1 MTTATALPKAP
12 GEWED
17 YVQGFDSPEAWS
29 EAMNNGSFSAAL
41 TSYVNSRTGE
51 MTEIRRT
58 VAEMTQSAV
67 TDMLREGGFKPD
79 DGNGRPPM
87 AKIKHSKKAP
97 GAGLDGRFSDLGE
110 FIQTI
115 WHKRTDGS
123 VRLPNQKDLD
133 GHLEFLNAYQEKVPS
148 DGGALVPE
156 EFRTEIITKALETA
170 LVRPGAMVIPMG
182 SPTLTMPTVDA
193 TSNVSS
199 VFGGIVFY
207 RTEEGEEFVESQAKF
222 ARIKLDATKLT
233 GLAHITNETIK
244 DTRGALMA
252 WLMANLPK
260 AYAHF
265 EDLDF
270 ISGTG
275 AGEPLGIL
283 SASNGALIVVA
294 KETGQ
299 TADTIVWENLLR
311 MYTRMLPTS
320 LASAEWWASPDTFF
334 ELATM
339 ALSVGTGGSAVW
351 LPDGTGR
358 PQLTVLGLPVKMTEK
373 TPGVLGDQSDIS
385 LVDTGEYMIGDREEL
400 NIETSTHVK
409 FTSDQTTIR
418 VIGRNDGR
426 PAVLSAI
433 TPANGGPT
441 LSPYVTLG
449 VRA

>member
-1 MTTATALPKAP
+1 MTTATALPKTP

-17 YVQGFDSPEAWS
+17 YVGGFDSPEAWT
-29 EAMNNGSFSAAL
+29 EAMNSGNFTEAL
-41 TSYVNSRTGE
+41 TAYVNSRTGE

-58 VAEMTQSAV
+58 VAEMAQSAV

-87 AKIKHSKKAP
+87 AKVRHSRRSP
-97 GAGLDGRFSDLGE
+97 GAGLDNRFSDLGE

-148 DGGALVPE
+148 DGGFLVPE
-156 EFRTEIITKALETA
+156 EFRTEIITKALEKA

-199 VFGGIVFY
+199 VFGGVVFY

-222 ARIKLDATKLT
+222 AKIKLDATKLT

-244 DTRGALMA
+244 DTRGALTS
-252 WLMANLPK
+252 WLMANLPP
-260 AYAHF
+260 AAAWY

-270 ISGTG
+270 INGTG

-283 SASNGALIVVA
+283 NAANPALLVIA

-299 TADTIVWENLLR
+299 AAATILWENILR
-311 MYTRMLPTS
+311 MYTRLLPTS
-320 LASAEWWASPDTFF
+320 IDSAEWWASPDTFF

-339 ALSVGTGGSAVW
+339 ALNVGTGGSAMW
-351 LPDGTGR
+351 LPDGRGR
-358 PQLTVLGLPVKMTEK
+358 PQLTILGLPVKMTEK
-373 TPGVLGDQSDIS
+373 APGTLGEQSDLS

-400 NIETSTHVK
+400 SIETSTHVK
-409 FTSDQTTIR
+409 FTSDQTTMR
-418 VIGRNDGR
+418 VISRNDGR
-426 PAVLSAI
+426 PAVVSAI
-433 TPANGGPT
+433 TPQNGGST
-441 LSPYVTLG
+441 LSPFVTLG
-449 VRA
+449 ARA

>member
-1 MTTATALPKAP
+1 MTVAALPKTPAEFEEFVLGLDTQEKFGQAFTDGTF
-12 GEWED
+12 GEAVQA
-17 YVQGFDSPEAWS
+17 YVRAQTDSTADLQKAVQAEVQAS
-29 EAMNNGSFSAAL
+29 VTELLKNNG
-41 TSYVNSRTGE
+41 
-51 MTEIRRT
+51 
-58 VAEMTQSAV
+58 
-67 TDMLREGGFKPD
+67 FKAD
-79 DGNGRPPM
+79 DAKRPPM
-87 AKIKHSKKAP
+87 AGKVKHSKRAP
-97 GAGLDGRFSDLGE
+97 GAGLDGRFTDLGE

-115 WHKRTDGS
+115 WNRRTEGKERFDNGKE
-123 VRLPNQKDLD
+123 LNE
-133 GHLEFLNAYQEKVPS
+133 HLQFLNAYQEKVPS
-148 DGGALVPE
+148 DGGFLVPE
-156 EFRTEIITKALETA
+156 EFRTEIITKALETS

-233 GLAHITNETIK
+233 GLAHITNETLK
-244 DTRGALMA
+244 DTRGALTS

-260 AYAHF
+260 AYSWY

-270 ISGTG
+270 INGTG

-283 SASNGALIVVA
+283 NSGNAALIVVA
-294 KETGQ
+294 KESGQ
-299 TADTIVWENLLR
+299 AADTIVWENILR
-311 MYTRMLPTS
+311 MYSRMLPGS

-339 ALSVGTGGSAVW
+339 ALTVGTGGSAVW
-351 LPDGTGR
+351 LPDGRGR
-358 PQLTVLGLPVKMTEK
+358 PQLTILGLPVKMTEK
-373 TPGVLGDQSDIS
+373 APGVLGDQSDLS

-400 NIETSTHVK
+400 SIETSAHVK
-409 FTSDQTTIR
+409 FTSDQTTLR

-433 TPANGGPT
+433 TPQNGGPT

-449 VRA
+449 ARA

>member
-1 MTTATALPKAP
+1 VTAPTVALPKTAA
-12 GEWED
+12 EWQD
-17 YVQGFDSPEAWS
+17 YVHTVAETPEAWI
-29 EAMNNGSFSAAL
+29 AAANDGSFDKAL
-41 TSYVNSRTGE
+41 SSYVGSKATEE
-51 MTEIRRT
+51 MKRT

-87 AKIKHSKKAP
+87 ARVKHSKKAP
-97 GAGLDGRFSDLGE
+97 GAGLDGRFADLGE
-110 FIQTI
+110 FVQTI
-115 WHKRTDGS
+115 WNKRTDGS
-123 VRLPNQKDLD
+123 VRFPNQKDLD

-148 DGGALVPE
+148 DGGFLVPE

-182 SPTLTMPTVDA
+182 SPTLTMPTIDA

-207 RTEEGEEFVESQAKF
+207 RTEEGEELVESQAKF
-222 ARIKLDATKLT
+222 GKIKLDVTKLT

-260 AYAHF
+260 AYSWF
-265 EDLDF
+265 EDLDY
-270 ISGTG
+270 INGTG

-283 SASNGALIVVA
+283 NASNGALLVVA
-294 KETGQ
+294 KESGQ
-299 TADTIVWENLLR
+299 AADTIVWENILR
-311 MYTRMLPTS
+311 MYTRMVPSS
-320 LASAEWWASPDTFF
+320 LQGAEWWASPDTFF

-339 ALSVGTGGSAVW
+339 ALNVGTGGTAVW

-358 PQLTVLGLPVKMTEK
+358 PQLTILGLPVKMTEK
-373 TPGVLGDQSDIS
+373 VPGVLGDQSDLS

-400 NIETSTHVK
+400 SIETSPHPR
-409 FTSDQTTIR
+409 FTSDQTTLR
-418 VIGRNDGR
+418 AIGRNDGR

-433 TPANGGPT
+433 TPQNGGPT

-449 VRA
+449 ARA